1 MMPKFQR
8 KKNNNNI
15 REIAQRHC
23 KVKLKLTR
31 NQKPEVGTS
40 EHARIIAECRI
51 GVCRIN
57 EVILLRGLL
66 NSIDDIIEALD
77 YLVGSFPLILSL
89 GERPFFHNA
98 LVSKNAHASKKQL
111 IFGRD
116 FIGRRSLLWGHSP
129 NYPFIISSLAFD
141 VDSIMNICNS
151 FGFLIWDCKCFWS
164 SGEIAHRHEDLAI
177 SKITLD
183 STISDARLIDL
194 GYDGEKKI
202 PLPSLQEVKELCE
215 ILSQAVKVRVD
226 NQPECCKDCFQSK
239 SCFHSSVSILYSGGL
254 DSSVIAILADRH
266 VSNDQPIDLLNVA
279 FEHTQGGKSTF
290 LSPDRKAALEGVEE
304 LRRIAPTRKW
314 NLIEVNVTKDEV
326 DKFRDKYIKELLY
339 PNKTVLDESIGCA
352 CWFAAQGEGLL
363 NGTSYR
369 TPSRVILLGMG
380 ADEQLCGY
388 TRHRV
393 AFKNGD
399 GWHLFKRFQ
408 KISITYLQETLEEM
422 IGISKK
428 KRILSDSSREPRYPF
443 LDEDVISYL
452 NSIPIWLKADLNLPP
467 GIGDKILLRLVAQ
480 SLNLKKAS
488 QKAKQAIQFGSKFVK
503 IQNPKE
509 KGHNKSNRL

>member
-1 MMPKFQR
+1 MHLLENQR
-8 KKNNNNI
+8 MIFHLIPFNLSSAKNLGLHI
-15 REIAQRHC
+15 EPF
-23 KVKLKLTR
+23 LKLAR
-31 NQKPEVGTS
+31 AQSPLCGT
-40 EHARIIAECRI
+40 H
-51 GVCRIN
+51 
-57 EVILLRGLL
+57 GLL
-66 NSIDDIIEALD
+66 D
-77 YLVGSFPLILSL
+77 
-89 GERPFFHNA
+89 NA

-393 AFKNGD
+393 AFKNG
-399 GWHLFKRFQ
+399 GWLAL
-408 KISITYLQETLEEM
+408 IQE
-422 IGISKK
+422 ISKDIDNISSRNLGRDD
-428 KRILSDSSREPRYPF
+428 RILSDSSREPRYPF